1 MQSTNELHV
10 TVPLFWSISHITTKY
25 AHEAQPREHSSRTFV
40 HVWNDLVRF
49 LAEKQFSLTRVTNNC
64 TSGKSCFFLRSTRC
78 IRKVWSFLFTYE
90 GHSGMTALATNFLPS
105 WSNEQFYQ
113 FTFDGFFFRLAV
125 KICRFVFFRTEVV
138 VIVVVVVVVVVFFV
152 FRRMDLL
159 THARG
164 LTAVLAEPVLPI
176 FFT

>member
-1 MQSTNELHV
+1 MNNFTSLHL
-10 TVPLFWSISHITTKY
+10 TVS
-25 AHEAQPREHSSRTFV
+25 
-40 HVWNDLVRF
+40 
-49 LAEKQFSLTRVTNNC
+49 
-64 TSGKSCFFLRSTRC
+64 
-78 IRKVWSFLFTYE
+78 
-90 GHSGMTALATNFLPS
+90 
-105 WSNEQFYQ
+105 
-113 FTFDGFFFRLAV
+113 FFRLAV

-138 VIVVVVVVVVVFFV
+138 VIVVVVVVVVFFFFV